1 MTSTQ
6 PAYAP
11 VYTVPLNDFIGL
23 VVEKDG
29 SDGTPSR
36 VVVPL
41 GDAVRGAV
49 APLHGGLVAT
59 LIDTACAAAIGRDS
73 YDIATTIPVSTDLTV
88 RFFSQPRQ
96 SPVVAIGT
104 VVHRGRQLI
113 SVECVIEDGAGRT
126 IARGHGT
133 YMLIQGFGAPRAS

>member
-1 MTSTQ
+1 MTSTPQ
-6 PAYAP
+6 VYAP
-11 VYTVPLNDFIGL
+11 THAVPLNDFIGL

-36 VVVPL
+36 VVFPL
-41 GDAVRGAV
+41 SDAVRGAV

-59 LIDTACAAAIGRDS
+59 IIDTACAAAIGRSTYDS
-73 YDIATTIPVSTDLTV
+73 ATTIPVSTDLTV

-104 VVHRGRQLI
+104 VVHRGRQLV
-113 SVECVIEDGAGRT
+113 SVECVVEDGAGRT

-133 YMLIQGFGAPRAS
+133 YMLIQGFGAPPGS